1 MEVVGSEAEEMMV
14 AETQGRGGSHGEGV
28 TEVEMSSEGRPRAML
43 ARDQRRASVFKGIW
57 VRPNYRG

>member
-14 AETQGRGGSHGEGV
+14 AETQGRGGSHGE
-28 TEVEMSSEGRPRAML
+28 TEVEMSSKGRPRAML
-43 ARDQRRASVFKGIW
+43 ARDQRRASVFEGIW